1 MEREDPKVQKER
13 RLMLTLLGTSVGFA
27 TLSAL
32 LVAKD
37 LVPKQSQSP
46 DRLPPQVGD
55 ILVHATGH
63 TQGEPISPDALPLG
77 GPFLLAYPMDPKTGV
92 VRSGDPKST
101 LLVLRLDP
109 KRLAPEVARYADQG
123 VVVYSAV
130 CTHLGCIVSLWHPN
144 LGVMQC
150 PCHGGEYDPY
160 RDQVVAGPPPRP
172 LPLLPVKAE
181 GSKLVVSGTF
191 SGPVGVVG

>member
-13 RLMLTLLGTSVGFA
+13 RLMLTLIGTSVGFA

-37 LVPKQSQSP
+37 LVPKPSHSP

-55 ILVHATGH
+55 VLVHATGH
-63 TQGEPISPDALPLG
+63 TQGEPLDPAALPLG
-77 GPFLLAYPMDPKTGV
+77 GPPLLAYPMDPKTKV

-109 KRLAPEVARYADQG
+109 KRLAPEVARYAAG
-123 VVVYSAV
+123 EVVVYSAV
-130 CTHLGCIVSLWHPN
+130 CTHLGCIVSLWRPE
-144 LGVMQC
+144 GVLQC

-160 RDQVVAGPPPRP
+160 ADRVVAGPPPRP

-181 GSKLVVSGTF
+181 GGRLVVAGPFT
-191 SGPVGVVG
+191 GPVGVVG